1 MTFAPVNSDHSVTS
15 ASFNLVLS
23 EGVPTSFLNDL
34 KRDASAWT
42 QHLPAMKE
50 PKGFLV
56 HLTEDGPTTVE
67 HVGLEF
73 AFLRPDGRAAWAFRI
88 LNNTIMV
95 ECGRYTRWES
105 VFSQVTQHLAPFL
118 DRWQDKW
125 PQARL
130 NQVQVVMRD
139 SYLWFGDRATYDL
152 GQLLVPGDFTAP
164 RIFDVGPVWHCNTA
178 WFEADDGGD
187 TLNALNLS
195 SVHSDELCQARD
207 AAAHVQISHALDF
220 RRHEGLPIS
229 AETRANFDEQF
240 ANVCRGM
247 HARNK
252 ELLSQILVEDMA
264 HKIGLMK

>member
-1 MTFAPVNSDHSVTS
+1 MTFAPANSDHSVTS
-15 ASFNLVLS
+15 ANFNLVLS
-23 EGVPTSFLNDL
+23 EAVPRTLLDEIKSDH
-34 KRDASAWT
+34 SAWT

-50 PKGFLV
+50 LKGFLI
-56 HLTEDGPTTVE
+56 HINDDGPTTVE

-88 LNNTIMV
+88 LENTIMV

-105 VFSQVTQHLAPFL
+105 VFAQVFQYMAPFF
-118 DRWQDKW
+118 DRWQAGW
-125 PQARL
+125 PEGRL
-130 NQVQVVMRD
+130 KQVQVVMRD
-139 SYLWFGDRATYDL
+139 SYLWLGERNKYDL
-152 GQLLVPGDFTAP
+152 SQLLGPSDFTAR
-164 RIFDVGPVWHCNTA
+164 RIFGVGPVWHCNTA
-178 WFEADDGGD
+178 WFDTLDDGD
-187 TLNALNLS
+187 MLNTLNIS

-229 AETRANFDEQF
+229 IDSRANFDEQF
-240 ANVCRGM
+240 ANVCKGM

-264 HKIGLMK
+264 RKIGLEK